1 MPTAAARRRIIR
13 QASGWLMGCSDSD
26 RGDMPAAGA
35 EQKALAVLGDAGG
48 VDIGAQRLGKGMVA
62 RHGVVLAAFL
72 VQAEVQP
79 APFGRRS
86 STFIFSAAP
95 MRAKE

>member
-1 MPTAAARRRIIR
+1 M
-13 QASGWLMGCSDSD
+13 
-26 RGDMPAAGA
+26 AGH
-35 EQKALAVLGDAGG
+35 D
-48 VDIGAQRLGKGMVA
+48 
-62 RHGVVLAAFL
+62 VVLAAFL
-72 VQAEVQP
+72 VQRSSQP